1 MNLHEK
7 PQEFYD
13 TILYIGDRLNT
24 SPAIIEKDYYVT
36 MFLEA
41 LSKRVTNLIFK
52 GGTSL
57 SKCHKIINRFSEDID
72 LTLDA
77 KSQTQGQKRN
87 LNHEVIEVCHELG
100 LELVN
105 EADIRSRGDYN
116 RYEIKY
122 PIHFE
127 GAGIK
132 QYLLVET
139 VFMIKSFP
147 DEIKT
152 ASSMIY
158 DFWKKI
164 GDEAAIEEFEM
175 KPFDIRVQTLER
187 TLIDKVFAL
196 CDYAVTNDVK
206 GYSRHIYDLHRLLGM
221 VSLDDQLKVLVGEV
235 REDRKT
241 HPRCYTAQDKYD
253 IPTILRQII
262 DERTYYKDYEDI
274 TSKVLF
280 DGTTYET
287 SITAI
292 QTIID
297 SKIFEK

>member
-1 MNLHEK
+1 MNLHK
-7 PQEFYD
+7 NHQEFYD
-13 TILYIGDRLNT
+13 TLLVLGDRLHT

-41 LSKRVTNLIFK
+41 LSKRVPNLIFK

-77 KSQTQGQKRN
+77 KSQTQGNKRN

-105 EADIRSRGDYN
+105 EAEIRSRGDYN

-122 PIHFE
+122 PVLFE

-152 ASSMIY
+152 ATSMIY
-158 DFWKKI
+158 DFWKEI
-164 GDEAAIEEFEM
+164 GDDEAIEEFEM

-187 TLIDKVFAL
+187 TFIDKVFAL
-196 CDYAVTNDVK
+196 CDYAVSNDTK
-206 GYSRHIYDLHRLLGM
+206 GYSRHIYDLHRLLS
-221 VSLDDQLKVLVGEV
+221 VVTLDDELKTLAKEV
-235 REDRKT
+235 REERKT
-241 HPRCYTAQDKYD
+241 HARCYTAQDEYD
-253 IPTILRQII
+253 IPAILKQII
-262 DERTYYKDYEDI
+262 DEGIYYKDYGDI

-280 DGTTYET
+280 DGTSYET

-292 QTIID
+292 SKIID
-297 SKIFEK
+297 SKIFG